1 VREAPAA
8 ALPHRP
14 QEPESGTPSHGLAA
28 TRLQPFRQT
37 AQTLRARRTFLAHTE
52 SQGRGFEHRLCR
64 CFLLQVFWRRRKVGL
79 LCQRRGCQMKTEGLF
94 DLLLQIETEDPID
107 YADLPF
113 DEDNLR
119 ELACCNV
126 SELMESEVFQS
137 LTYADRELMAAA
149 TITKLVLENM
159 VLNARLLQAANYRM
173 EF

>member
-1 VREAPAA
+1 PRKLSCFRPYWIQAGRFRHPVR
-8 ALPHRP
+8 RYF
-14 QEPESGTPSHGLAA
+14 S
-28 TRLQPFRQT
+28 F
-37 AQTLRARRTFLAHTE
+37 
-52 SQGRGFEHRLCR
+52 
-64 CFLLQVFWRRRKVGL
+64 QVFLRRRKVIL
-79 LCQRRGCQMKTEGLF
+79 LRQRRVCQMKTEDLF
-94 DLLLQIETEDPID
+94 GLLLQIETEDPID

-126 SELMESEVFQS
+126 SELMDSEVFQS